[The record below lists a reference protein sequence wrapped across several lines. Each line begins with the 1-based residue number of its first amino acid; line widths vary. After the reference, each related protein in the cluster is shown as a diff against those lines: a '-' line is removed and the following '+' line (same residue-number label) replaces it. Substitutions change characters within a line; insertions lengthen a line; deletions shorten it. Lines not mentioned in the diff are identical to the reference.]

1 LKTFAAWC
9 VLALFACAAL
19 AQNSQSP
26 AYEPSFGQDGKDV
39 VWVPTA
45 SPLVERMLD
54 MAGVT
59 SKDFVMDLGSG
70 DGRTVIAAAQRG
82 ARALGIEYNP
92 DMVALS
98 RARAKAA
105 GVEARAEFRTADL
118 FDTDLSQA
126 TVITMFL
133 LPTINL
139 KLRPTILKLKP
150 GTRVVSNTFSMD
162 LWEADEIAEMGPDK
176 GCESWCKAL
185 MWIVPAR
192 VAGTYALPQGGLVL
206 KQEFQMLSGTLT
218 RDGTSYVLQG
228 RVRGEEVAFE
238 AGGRDYRGR
247 MSGGKL
253 ILQ

>member
-1 LKTFAAWC
+1 MKTVVALS
-9 VLALFACAAL
+9 VLALCAAAAV
-19 AQNSQSP
+19 AQTPPSN
-26 AYEPSFGQDGKDV
+26 YEPSFGQEGKDV

-45 SPLVERMLD
+45 SPLVEKMLD
-54 MAGVT
+54 MARVT
-59 SKDFVMDLGSG
+59 PKDFVMDLGSG

-82 ARALGIEYNP
+82 ARALGIEYNA

-98 RARAKAA
+98 RTRAKAA
-105 GVEARAEFRTADL
+105 GVEARAEFRNADL

-133 LPTINL
+133 LPTINV

-162 LWEADEIAEMGPDK
+162 EWEADEIAEMGPDK
-176 GCESWCKAL
+176 GCDSWCKAL
-185 MWIVPAR
+185 MWIVPAQA
-192 VAGTYALPQGGLVL
+192 AGTYTLPQGKLVL
-206 KQEFQMLSGTLT
+206 KQKFQMLSGTLT
-218 RDGTSYVLQG
+218 RDGTRYVLQG
-228 RVRGEEVAFE
+228 RVRGEEVMFE

>member
-1 LKTFAAWC
+1 
-9 VLALFACAAL
+9 
-19 AQNSQSP
+19 
-26 AYEPSFGQDGKDV
+26 
-39 VWVPTA
+39 
-45 SPLVERMLD
+45 
-54 MAGVT
+54 
-59 SKDFVMDLGSG
+59 
-70 DGRTVIAAAQRG
+70 
-82 ARALGIEYNP
+82 
-92 DMVALS
+92 
-98 RARAKAA
+98 
-105 GVEARAEFRTADL
+105 
-118 FDTDLSQA
+118 
-126 TVITMFL
+126 
-133 LPTINL
+133 
-139 KLRPTILKLKP
+139 
-150 GTRVVSNTFSMD
+150 MD